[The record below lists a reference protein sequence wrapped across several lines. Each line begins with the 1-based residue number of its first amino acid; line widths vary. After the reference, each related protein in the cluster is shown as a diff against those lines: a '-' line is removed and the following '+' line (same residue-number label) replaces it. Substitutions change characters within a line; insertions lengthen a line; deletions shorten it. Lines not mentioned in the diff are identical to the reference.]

1 MDTDRIEKAFHLD
14 HRARLRGDRAM
25 QVEEHQ
31 RFAESRRKP
40 VLRLFTVNG
49 AASVCNQLP
58 GCVVDRD
65 DDPPTQQPVPGVE
78 PETSERDGRPRGTT
92 LLTLRGS
99 ETPQRD
105 RRLPAVAPSLE

>member
-31 RFAESRRKP
+31 RFALSGRNP
-40 VLRLFTVNG
+40 LLRLYTVNSE
-49 AASVCNQLP
+49 ASCGNLLT
-58 GCVVDRD
+58 GCFLDRY

-78 PETSERDGRPRGTT
+78 PVASERDGRPRGTT

-105 RRLPAVAPSLE
+105 RRLPP